1 LPTVLAAIANREGSM
16 LWVECIDHWW
26 HMMKECALNQTPR
39 LPKTEEC

>member
-26 HMMKECALNQTPR
+26 PMMECALNQTPR